1 MQKIAFLFLLILTG
15 CGFPMKMDVKK
26 AKVGDVELAYYTR
39 GTGEPLVM
47 IMGFRGTMSA
57 WDPALLSIL
66 EKKYTLILF
75 DNRGIGLSTD
85 TQEDLTTIQ
94 QMAEDTAGLIRSL
107 GYSKAHVLGWSMGT
121 RIALQL
127 SVKHPELVET
137 MILCS
142 PNPGGEHQA
151 ERKGDAFTKLKSS
164 ETSDKEVLS
173 LIFPDTKKGKAAGV
187 EYQARIA
194 VEVLSGSIPND
205 FNFPKQT
212 IERQGRAIKVWD
224 ESGLF
229 YKSLP
234 DVLVPTLVAGGLSD
248 VLDEPE
254 NVRIVACGIPFA
266 WAAYFPGAGHNFLSQ
281 DHEKAAELITLFI
294 ESSTP

>member
-1 MQKIAFLFLLILTG
+1 MQKIAFLFLLILMG

-127 SVKHPELVET
+127 SIKHPELVET

-173 LIFPDTKKGKAAGV
+173 LIFPDTKEGKAAGV

-212 IERQGRAIKVWD
+212 IERQGHAIKVWD

-229 YKSLP
+229 YKYLP